1 MNKDYRVALS
11 ITKRVIDGF
20 KEQGNPVTMVRTWDG
35 DATPRTTATEDI
47 LALIVGHEQVSVHTA
62 SGDYV
67 ELMLC
72 NGWDAIYEWNRGG
85 ESVARS
91 VQAWIDSEELF

>member
-1 MNKDYRVALS
+1 MNKDYRIALS
-11 ITKRVIDGF
+11 ITKRVIEGF
-20 KEQGNPVTMVRTWDG
+20 NAQGNPVTMVRTWDG
-35 DATPRTTATEDI
+35 DAYPATTATADI
-47 LALIVGHEQVSVHTA
+47 LELIVGHEQVSLHTS

-67 ELMLC
+67 ELMLT
-72 NGWDAIYEWNRGG
+72 NGWDALYEWNRGG